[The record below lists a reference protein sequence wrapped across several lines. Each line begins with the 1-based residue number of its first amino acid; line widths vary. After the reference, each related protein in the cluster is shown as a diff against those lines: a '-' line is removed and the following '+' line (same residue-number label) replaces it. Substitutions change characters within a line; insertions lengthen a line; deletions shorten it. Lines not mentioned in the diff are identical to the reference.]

1 MFIKGFEEENFCNY
15 RKPAMFIG
23 TPSCD
28 FKCEK
33 ECGIKCCQNSEL
45 ARTPAKYIADET
57 LVRRYLSNPITQ
69 AVVLGGLEPMD
80 TFEDTYEFIKLFRKK
95 SNDDIIIYT
104 GYTKEEIAGYIGI
117 LQEFPNIYFKF
128 GRFIPNANKKFDE
141 VLGVE
146 LASDNQYGERI
157 S

>member
-1 MFIKGFEEENFCNY
+1 MFVKGFEEENFCNY
-15 RKPAMFIG
+15 KKPAMFIG

-45 ARTPAKYIADET
+45 ARTPAKYISDES
-57 LVRRYLSNPITQ
+57 LIRRYLSNPITS
-69 AVVLGGLEPMD
+69 AIVLGGLEPMD
-80 TFEDTYEFIKLFRKK
+80 TFEETYDFIKLLRTKT
-95 SNDDIIIYT
+95 NDDVVIYT
-104 GYTKEEIAGYIGI
+104 GYKKEEIAGYIGL
-117 LQEFPNIYFKF
+117 LQQFPNIYMKF
-128 GRFIPNANKKFDE
+128 GRFIPNANKRFDE

>member
-15 RKPAMFIG
+15 KKPAMFIG
-23 TPSCD
+23 TTSCD

-33 ECGIKCCQNSEL
+33 ECGVKCCQNSDL
-45 ARTPAKYIADET
+45 ARSPAKYIPNET
-57 LVRRYLSNPITQ
+57 LIRRYLCNPITS
-69 AVVLGGLEPMD
+69 AIVLGGLEPFD
-80 TFEDTYEFIKLFRKK
+80 TFEETFDFIELLRKK
-95 SNDDIIIYT
+95 TNDDIVIYT
-104 GYTKEEIAGYIGI
+104 GYNKEEIAGYVGA
-117 LQEFPNIYFKF
+117 LQRFPNIYIKF

-146 LASDNQYGERI
+146 LASENQYGERI